1 MLGGLF
7 SPRIL
12 RCLVAWCSAATFLPV
27 ERTHAERIDGR
38 WDRKTW
44 HGPQLLPLLTLP
56 LSHPPLPPA
65 SLLAAEKTAR
75 INIYVN
81 YLLYVCVPFADSPLP
96 PLHFGE
102 ESHRERERR
111 QLTSLHERTATV
123 NTLNEFKTFRFVEYN
138 FKQLF

>member
-96 PLHFGE
+96 
-102 ESHRERERR
+102 SHPYTLEKNLIERERERER
-111 QLTSLHERTATV
+111 ERETTVDFTS
-123 NTLNEFKTFRFVEYN
+123 
-138 FKQLF
+138 